1 MQAKCNQFDAGYS
14 WTERIRKK
22 QSKPQKTGHAGN
34 YFLEAP
40 NAKTSGKRRC
50 DIQGWYTKVA
60 INYCCS
66 RFDGIGSDGISVLFQ
81 TKQGKKSVQ
90 EPWRIADGQSDL
102 TNKTSSTEIQLIT
115 TTET

>member
-34 YFLEAP
+34 YFLQAP

-50 DIQGWYTKVA
+50 DIQGWYKTTNNVVV
-60 INYCCS
+60 
-66 RFDGIGSDGISVLFQ
+66 DLMVLAVMIFLFYFRRN
-81 TKQGKKSVQ
+81 KGKRASKNPGESLMGRV
-90 EPWRIADGQSDL
+90 I
-102 TNKTSSTEIQLIT
+102 
-115 TTET
+115 